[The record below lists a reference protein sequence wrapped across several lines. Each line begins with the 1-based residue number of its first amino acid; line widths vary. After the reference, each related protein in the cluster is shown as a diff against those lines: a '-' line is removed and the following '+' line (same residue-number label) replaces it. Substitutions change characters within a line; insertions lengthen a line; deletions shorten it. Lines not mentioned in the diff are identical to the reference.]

1 MCLSSHFAGGL
12 ITSSLLINGDVAP
25 GRGRSEVIS
34 VASVEKAE
42 IAQIAVHCRMLNDAH
57 APLGV

>member
-12 ITSSLLINGDVAP
+12 ITSSLLINEDVAS

-34 VASVEKAE
+34 AASVEKGQ
-42 IAQIAVHCRMLNDAH
+42 IAQIVVRGWMRNDA
-57 APLGV
+57 LGV